1 MGAAAGHVGCAEKRL
16 HAGEVAVPQ
25 VEAGRGGV
33 GRWAVVGGVH
43 AKRPEVGDGDKS
55 TRAPLQHGSSSV
67 DTSAS
72 CAGAVA
78 EAVHGTAATRR
89 PMYWTGAVRSITMG
103 GRSEKIWT
111 AGNLRIRDSDP
122 RLQEKSKLGIERGG
136 DRDDRWVPCPPQL
149 SLHMCSHV
157 RADKWPY
164 RSGLLLKRC

>member
-1 MGAAAGHVGCAEKRL
+1 MCPSSRPLRAGGRRALGGVLEQDDVQMGAAAGHVGCAEKRL

-72 CAGAVA
+72 CAEAVA

-89 PMYWTGAVRSITMG
+89 PMYWAGAKTLCAQLLWEADQSKFGQPETYA
-103 GRSEKIWT
+103 SEIP
-111 AGNLRIRDSDP
+111 IRDS
-122 RLQEKSKLGIERGG
+122 R
-136 DRDDRWVPCPPQL
+136 
-149 SLHMCSHV
+149 
-157 RADKWPY
+157 
-164 RSGLLLKRC
+164 KRVNWE